1 MRQPF
6 ASRSVL
12 GHAARSDLIAS
23 LNEVAT
29 AVGLK
34 RHVDEVLDAVV
45 ESAKRVTDTRKA
57 ILCLLDDMAGRESP
71 PVVVAVRGRRDEF
84 PESWW
89 SGQLERTA
97 PVALAAGHPIVEFHE
112 AHDAWFL
119 TAPVCAG
126 DVPVGVI
133 AAINS
138 SQARFSD
145 DQVAFFAIL
154 STFAAS
160 AIESARLAEET
171 QFVLLASE
179 RERIAREIHD
189 GVAQS
194 LFGVSI
200 GLEVC
205 KKQLLRD
212 PNGSADR
219 LGDLQEQVS
228 GCLVELRRV
237 VYDLRPLKLQAL
249 GLEGAVEYWLDEVAV
264 GKGAR
269 GRLVVDGESL
279 PLPARTEACLYR
291 VAKEAVSNVV
301 KHADAGEFEVRLAYR
316 EDTVRLE
323 VVDDGRGFEPARALE
338 RAESGSSLG
347 LKSIKDRVEA
357 EGGRLAIRSRPGR
370 GTAVTATLAIE
381 GG

>member
-1 MRQPF
+1 MRQPLGPRRVVG
-6 ASRSVL
+6 RS
-12 GHAARSDLIAS
+12 ARSDLISS

-57 ILCLLDDMAGRESP
+57 ILCLFDEMDSRDAQ
-71 PVVVAVRGRRDEF
+71 PVVAAVRGRRDEF

-89 SGQLERTA
+89 AGQLERTT
-97 PVALAAGHPIVEFHE
+97 PVALATGRPLVEFHRG
-112 AHDAWFL
+112 HDAWFL

-126 DVPVGVI
+126 DSPVGVI
-133 AAINS
+133 AAINTS
-138 SQARFSD
+138 HARFTE

-154 STFAAS
+154 ATFAAS
-160 AIESARLAEET
+160 AIEGARLAEET

-205 KKQLLRD
+205 KKQIQRD
-212 PNGSADR
+212 PVGSEER
-219 LGDLQEQVS
+219 LGDLQEDVS
-228 GCLVELRRV
+228 RCLAELRRV
-237 VYDLRPLKLQAL
+237 VYDLRPLKLQEL
-249 GLEGAVEYWLDEVAV
+249 GLKGALEYWLSEVAV
-264 GKGAR
+264 GRGTR
-269 GRLVVDGESL
+269 GRLVVSGE
-279 PLPARTEACLYR
+279 PRVLPARTEACLYR

-301 KHADAGEFEVRLAYR
+301 KHARAGEFEVRLRY
-316 EDTVRLE
+316 DGSDVCLE
-323 VVDDGRGFEPARALE
+323 VEDDGDGFCPDEAME
-338 RAESGSSLG
+338 RAESGASLG
-347 LKSIKDRVEA
+347 LKSIRDRVAA
-357 EGGRLAIRSRPGR
+357 EGGHLDLVSGPDGGAR
-370 GTAVTATLAIE
+370 VTVTLSVKEA
-381 GG
+381 